1 MSFLLFI
8 DESGQ
13 DRRDSPCEVLAGIAI
28 EDRFLED
35 AGLDALGLVVFDEL
49 ERSRSHLL
57 VDQMARYFRD
67 TQKGRMR
74 SGRVIPEPFFVHSDL
89 TTGIQIAD
97 LIAYIIAW
105 GIRIEKMSEPVRPEL
120 EELADLVCALE
131 YRAKR
136 DMGENKVRVVR
147 SFKLIEDLRPR
158 EERFRT
164 SEK

>member
-28 EDRFLED
+28 EDR
-35 AGLDALGLVVFDEL
+35 
-49 ERSRSHLL
+49 
-57 VDQMARYFRD
+57 
-67 TQKGRMR
+67 
-74 SGRVIPEPFFVHSDL
+74 DL
-89 TTGIQIAD
+89 WNLITAIQQ
-97 LIAYIIAW
+97 
-105 GIRIEKMSEPVRPEL
+105 
-120 EELADLVCALE
+120 ADLVCALE

-158 EERFRT
+158 EERFRQP
-164 SEK
+164 EK